1 MLIGLVLL
9 LCLATVPLAR
19 GRLGALADVRFRASW
34 LALVAIAGQIV
45 IVSLLPQGNGWLH
58 HTVHLGTYGLIAAF
72 LWTNRHIAYLW
83 LAALGGALNFV
94 AITANGGVMPADPEA
109 LAAAGVH
116 QQAGDF
122 ANSTVVAHPH
132 LAFLGDVFAV
142 PASWPVSNVFSVGDV
157 VLVVA
162 ALLALHCLCA
172 SRLALVRFA
181 APLAR

>member
-1 MLIGLVLL
+1 
-9 LCLATVPLAR
+9 
-19 GRLGALADVRFRASW
+19 
-34 LALVAIAGQIV
+34 
-45 IVSLLPQGNGWLH
+45 
-58 HTVHLGTYGLIAAF
+58 
-72 LWTNRHIAYLW
+72 
-83 LAALGGALNFV
+83 
-94 AITANGGVMPADPEA
+94 MPADPQA
-109 LAAAGVH
+109 LEAAGVH

-122 ANSTVVAHPH
+122 ANSTAVAHPH

-162 ALLALHCLCA
+162 AMLALHCLCA